1 MLIKSGQ
8 KFQQVMTNAC
18 NGYGCDRHLLGLY
31 LTALENGIEVPELFA
46 DPSFIRSGGNGNFVL
61 STSCVGY
68 WNICGSVPPMIE
80 AGYSFF
86 YGIEHNQYAITISSY
101 KTCPETSAESLQNH
115 LHSALMDMKRI
126 LDLKSV

>member
-1 MLIKSGQ
+1 
-8 KFQQVMTNAC
+8 MTNAS

-46 DPSFIRSGGNGNFVL
+46 DPSFVKSGGNANFVL

-80 AGYSFF
+80 TGYSFF
-86 YGIEHNQYAITISSY
+86 YGIEPHQYSFTISSY
-101 KTCPETSAESLQNH
+101 KTCTETSAELLQNN
-115 LHSALMDMKRI
+115 LHSALIDMKKI
-126 LDLKSV
+126 LDSNKQ